1 MKKWEKIEDKLNL
14 SLIQKYD
21 SLRENLKSFIS
32 HAKAKIINKT
42 IDLYNQ
48 VLPLINQLKI
58 KAKQVSAVNPK
69 EASEAIKNALKAIT
83 WKNFLSLLKAPP
95 YKKIGSFIKRNSL
108 NISFSIII
116 AFGSYNLI
124 QEIQHIF
131 PEKKTGREIASVSKL
146 NKRPSYYLLKNRHL
160 KIENVKIPVSLNQN
174 KRISS
179 IIADVIIECP
189 NRTTQ
194 QFLYNAPHLVQ
205 DKLNNTIA
213 PQINSFPLTEEG
225 KVILRKKI
233 GLELSELL
241 KENQFKQYKIQKV
254 NIIQVTSS

>member
-14 SLIQKYD
+14 SLIKKYD
-21 SLRENLKSFIS
+21 SFKSHLRSFIS
-32 HAKAKIINKT
+32 NAKEKIINKA
-42 IDLYNQ
+42 IALYNQ
-48 VLPLINQLKI
+48 VLPLINQLKL
-58 KAKQVSAVNPK
+58 KAKQISAVNPK

-83 WKNFLSLLKAPP
+83 WKNFVSLLKAPP
-95 YKKIGSFIKRNSL
+95 YKKFGSFIKRNSL
-108 NISFSIII
+108 NISFTIII
-116 AFGSYNLI
+116 AFGSYNLVKEV
-124 QEIQHIF
+124 QKVF
-131 PEKKTGREIASVSKL
+131 PEKKAGREIASVNKI
-146 NKRPSYYLLKNRHL
+146 NKRPSYYLLKNRLL
-160 KIENVKIPVSLNQN
+160 KVESIKIPVSLNKN

-179 IIADVIIECP
+179 IMADVIIECP

-233 GLELSELL
+233 SLELSELL
-241 KENQFKQYKIQKV
+241 KENQFKQHKIQRV